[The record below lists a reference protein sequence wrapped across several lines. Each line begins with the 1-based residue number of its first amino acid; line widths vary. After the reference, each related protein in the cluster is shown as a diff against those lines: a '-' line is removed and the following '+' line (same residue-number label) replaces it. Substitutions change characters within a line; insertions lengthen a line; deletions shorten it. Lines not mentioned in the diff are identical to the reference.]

1 MEDREHDEGGFDSED
16 VKHEREVQLAAVA
29 KRERLI
35 KLGIVEQVGINAQG
49 GPRWRLT
56 GKVRAMSEE
65 ERNRHIDDEIPV
77 NAGQSESPNR
87 WIQARKKLVRL
98 GLVEQVGTNE
108 EGETI
113 WGVTA
118 AGRAYGSSTTKH

>member
-1 MEDREHDEGGFDSED
+1 MEDREYDERGFVSED
-16 VKHEREVQLAAVA
+16 VKHERELQLATVA

-35 KLGIVEQVGINAQG
+35 KLGIEEQIGINAQG

-65 ERNRHIDDEIPV
+65 ERNRHIDNEIPV
-77 NAGQSESPNR
+77 NAGLSENR
-87 WIQARKKLVRL
+87 WIKARKELVRS

-108 EGETI
+108 EGESI
-113 WGVTA
+113 WGLTA
-118 AGRAYGSSTTKH
+118 AGRAYGSSTTMH

>member
-1 MEDREHDEGGFDSED
+1 MEDRENDEGGFDSED

-35 KLGIVEQVGINAQG
+35 KLGIVEQIGINAQG

-65 ERNRHIDDEIPV
+65 ERNRHIDNEIPV
-77 NAGQSESPNR
+77 NAGQSENR
-87 WIQARKKLVRL
+87 WIKARKELVRD

-108 EGETI
+108 EGESI
-113 WGVTA
+113 WGLTA

>member
-1 MEDREHDEGGFDSED
+1 M
-16 VKHEREVQLAAVA
+16 AAVA

-35 KLGIVEQVGINAQG
+35 KLGIVEQIGINAQG

-65 ERNRHIDDEIPV
+65 ERNRHIDNEIPV
-77 NAGQSESPNR
+77 NAGQSENE
-87 WIQARKKLVRL
+87 WIKARKELVRD

-108 EGETI
+108 EGESI
-113 WGVTA
+113 WGLTA
-118 AGRAYGSSTTKH
+118 AGRAYGSRTTMH